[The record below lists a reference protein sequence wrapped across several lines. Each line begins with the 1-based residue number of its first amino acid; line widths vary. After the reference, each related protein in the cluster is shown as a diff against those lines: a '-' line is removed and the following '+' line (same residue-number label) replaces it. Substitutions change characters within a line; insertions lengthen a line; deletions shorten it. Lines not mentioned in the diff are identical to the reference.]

1 LKIPFLDLG
10 AEQRAMGAE
19 ISAAIQRVVSSG
31 WYIGGP
37 EVEAFETAFASFVEA
52 PHCVG
57 VGNGLD
63 ALHLALRALDIG
75 EDDEVIVASNGFI
88 ATLLA
93 VSMAGATPVLVEPDP
108 DSFNLDPAR
117 VEAAIT
123 SRTRAILPTHLY
135 GRPANLDVL
144 SDIAR
149 RHGLLLIEDAAQAH
163 GARYRGQR
171 IGAHGDIVT
180 WSFYPSKNLGAL
192 GDGGAVT
199 TNDRALAQ
207 RIRAL
212 GNYGSR
218 TRYVNDERGVNSRL
232 DPLQAAVLAAKLPH
246 LDASND
252 RRRQIAARYLDELSS
267 TGLTL
272 PSVADDSE
280 PVWHLFV
287 IRSERRDAL
296 AEHLAAHGVQ
306 TLIHY
311 PIPPHL
317 QGAYADL
324 GFKVGDFP
332 IAERMAQSV
341 LSLPI
346 GPQMADDAVDAVI
359 AAVKSFC

>member
-1 LKIPFLDLG
+1 
-10 AEQRAMGAE
+10 
-19 ISAAIQRVVSSG
+19 
-31 WYIGGP
+31 
-37 EVEAFETAFASFVEA
+37 
-52 PHCVG
+52 
-57 VGNGLD
+57 
-63 ALHLALRALDIG
+63 
-75 EDDEVIVASNGFI
+75 
-88 ATLLA
+88 
-93 VSMAGATPVLVEPDP
+93 LVEPDP
-108 DSFNLDPAR
+108 DSFNLDSAR

-246 LDASND
+246 LDVSNE
-252 RRRQIAARYLDELSS
+252 RRRQIAARYLDELCS
-267 TGLTL
+267 TSLIL

-296 AEHLAAHGVQ
+296 VDHLAAHGVQ

-346 GPQMADDAVDAVI
+346 GPQMADDAVDSVI